1 MNVKQNIKLNHL
13 SREVELCTSETIS
26 QQGFSNT
33 ISKLQ
38 MQFIC

>member
-1 MNVKQNIKLNHL
+1 MNIKQNIKLDHL
-13 SREVELCTSETIS
+13 SREVELCIFETIS
-26 QQGFSNT
+26 QGFSNT